1 MIGAAK
7 SINTFTSRLG
17 EGPITRSSM
26 FNCHRR
32 RAADLKDWLMTPES
46 LRQSLGDFLSQKVA
60 AVVVEDGAVVFDL
73 SQ

>member
-1 MIGAAK
+1 
-7 SINTFTSRLG
+7 
-17 EGPITRSSM
+17 M